1 MTTDTEIITYPAMPA
16 AERAHAKYAP
26 SKLKY
31 LEICPAYEDD
41 PHKEVYAATERG
53 TQCHAA
59 METGDDTGLDDEQKR
74 WVQMCAEYRGHV
86 LGPKAGQLFRETK
99 LEATPDVWGYAD
111 EFWVFGKVAHLF
123 DWKFGSWSQED
134 VATNPQTQAYVLGIW
149 TLRPEIDTV
158 HCHWVYPVREE
169 ISRHTYTR
177 ANDFARIKLRLETIV
192 ARCSATAVKANPV
205 ESVCTWCG
213 NKAVC
218 PALHRMVLPV
228 ATRYAEGHQTVLPQ
242 VPNFD
247 LVKDPVQMSRLLDW
261 APILEKTAES
271 IKRHALEMR
280 QNTGQEIP
288 GYDLRSRQ
296 GKSRILNANLAWEQC
311 QDYMDLDAFMRA
323 VDVSA
328 AELKKLAGEKAPRGE
343 KAKRGQQLMDRLQDA
358 GVLQVGGES
367 QYLTKTKA

>member
-1 MTTDTEIITYPAMPA
+1 MTTN
-16 AERAHAKYAP
+16 ERPHAKFSP

-41 PHKEVYAATERG
+41 PHKETYAATERG
-53 TQCHAA
+53 TQAHAA
-59 METGDDTGLDDEQKR
+59 MESDDDSQLDDEQKR
-74 WVQMCAEYRGHV
+74 WVAMCRGYRQHVFIPLAE
-86 LGPKAGQLFRETK
+86 KAGADARSVKEAR
-99 LEATPDVWGYAD
+99 LEALPDVWGYAD
-111 EFWVFGKVAHLF
+111 EYWVFGKEVHLF

-134 VATNPQTQAYVLGIW
+134 TATNPQTQAYVLGIW
-149 TLRPEIDTV
+149 NKHPEVDTV

-169 ISRHTYTR
+169 ISRHTYHR
-177 ANDFARIKLRLETIV
+177 GEDFQRIKLRLETIV
-192 ARCSATAVKANPV
+192 ARCTATAIKANPV

-218 PALHRMVLPV
+218 PALHRMILPV
-228 ATRYAEGHQTVLPQ
+228 ASRYADGHQMVVPQ

-247 LVKDPVQMSRLLDW
+247 MVKDPVQMSRLLDW

-280 QNTGQEIP
+280 LNEGMEIP

-296 GKSRILNANLAWEQC
+296 GKSRILNPQIAFEQA
-311 QDYMDLDAFMRA
+311 QDFMDLNTFMRA

-328 AELKKLAGEKAPRGE
+328 AELKKLAGENAPRGE

-367 QYLTKTKA
+367 QFLTKTKQ

>member
-1 MTTDTEIITYPAMPA
+1 MSSERQHATYS
-16 AERAHAKYAP
+16 P

-53 TQCHAA
+53 TQGHAA
-59 METGDDTGLDDEQKR
+59 MESGDDTGLDDEQKR
-74 WVQMCAEYRGHV
+74 WVQMCRGYRQHVFIPVAE
-86 LGPKAGQLFRETK
+86 KAEADARSVKEAR
-99 LEATPDVWGYAD
+99 LEAIPEVWGYAD
-111 EFWVFGKVAHLF
+111 EYWLFGNTCHLF

-134 VATNPQTQAYVLGIW
+134 TATNPQTQAYVLGIW
-149 TLRPEIDTV
+149 NAHPDVDTV

-169 ISRHTYTR
+169 ISRHTYRR
-177 ANDFARIKLRLETIV
+177 AQDYQRIKLRLETIV
-192 ARCSATAVKANPV
+192 ARCKATAVKANPV

-228 ATRYAEGHQTVLPQ
+228 ATRYANGHDLALPQ

-247 LVKDPVQMSRLLDW
+247 LVKDPVQMARLLDW

-280 QNTGQEIP
+280 INHGAEIP
-288 GYDLRSRQ
+288 GYELRSRS
-296 GKSRILNANLAWEQC
+296 GKSSILNPNIAFEVA
-311 QDYMDLDAFMRA
+311 QDFMDLPTFIRA

-328 AELKKLAGEKAPRGE
+328 AELKKLAGETAPRGE
-343 KAKRGQQLMDRLQDA
+343 KSKRGQALMDRLQDA

-367 QYLTKTKA
+367 QFLTKTKT

>member
-1 MTTDTEIITYPAMPA
+1 MSETITPYTTTTE
-16 AERAHAKYAP
+16 RQHATFSP

-31 LEICPAYEDD
+31 LEMCPAYQDD

-53 TQCHAA
+53 TQCHKA
-59 METGDDTGLDDEQKR
+59 METFELGGLDDEQKR
-74 WVQMCAEYRGHV
+74 WVNMCQEYRAHA
-86 LGPKAGQLFRETK
+86 LPGPVNNWPVREAK
-99 LEATPDVWGYAD
+99 LEAIPEVWGYAD
-111 EFWVFGKVAHLF
+111 EYNIFGNTCHLF

-134 VATNPQTQAYVLGIW
+134 VSTNPQTQAYVLGIW
-149 TLRPEIDTV
+149 NKHPEVDTV

-169 ISRHTYTR
+169 ISRHTYR
-177 ANDFARIKLRLETIV
+177 RGADYAKIKLRLETIV
-192 ARCSATAVKANPV
+192 ARCSATAVKACPNAD
-205 ESVCTWCG
+205 VCTWCG

-228 ATRYAEGHQTVLPQ
+228 ATRYADGHALALPQ
-242 VPNFD
+242 VPSFD
-247 LVKDPVQMSRLLDW
+247 LVKDPVEMSRLLDW

-280 QNTGQEIP
+280 LKDGQEIP

-296 GKSRILNANLAWEQC
+296 GKSRILNAELAFEKA
-311 QDYMDLDAFMRA
+311 QDFMDLPTFMRA

-328 AELKKLAGEKAPRGE
+328 AELKKLAGENAPRGE
-343 KAKRGQQLMDRLQDA
+343 KAKRGQALMDSLQDA

-367 QYLTKTKA
+367 QFLTKTKT